1 MKLKRTILLSLAALV
16 FASCNTSIQPPVISS
31 SQTESSSSQTE
42 SSSSQTES
50 SSTSQSS
57 SLPTDYFDGYVG
69 DYLPSYS
76 PLQTEAQLYQH
87 DKDVE
92 LSFQAN
98 TLNLKTDIDV
108 DMLRLF
114 GAFEGLSVSS
124 VSVKDNVL
132 TLKTQG
138 ELSAG
143 EGYVGLAKETNDAGV
158 FVTAMVPVEER
169 YAEIDASTFRLVED
183 GRKIDFTIAMKSIA
197 LINGDNLSK
206 KDFMSK
212 ANAHEINVFAVN
224 LSTEGYS
231 LEMIEISDDFS
242 AFRLRLTL
250 PEALNETV
258 AQALLNDV
266 KILISGSYLSDGKD
280 HEFHIDL
287 LHPSTRSSVK
297 LYRGNANQY
306 KGSFEIKLLGCSR
319 TGTFNDHL
327 SELTVEPKNKNFIVS
342 IQGYET
348 AVTNLSTPDITTIKG
363 EFTLPAEEDLPEGEA
378 TITLGNFY
386 YTADTGTGVVV
397 PAATGFIAQNWY
409 NGEGVITN
417 AETVS
422 YTFEEPVDLG
432 GGTGTVTQSARQSYK
447 SVKTNVEQN
456 TFDVKDNN
464 DQDDAAAIINAATN
478 IGMIGYGLYSG
489 NFDSAK
495 NGAAKLFGMASLA
508 DPSTQILSGLAS
520 IYSKLLEIEAKID
533 SIVDQLSVI
542 QAELEQLGQQ
552 ALLNNYLSAHSAWKA
567 FVTDYY
573 TPLKDAIVAYSNDYF
588 RHYYNLVIDS
598 YDPYEGKEPKVTLN
612 YDVEGNLAFPG
623 RNPALSVDGKK
634 IDKSAAKT
642 VTLPVLHHSLMGIFA
657 NNGHVYSSIEND
669 IIVDLFSYGTYD
681 DALIRDVIST
691 IRFNAMQGH
700 FESAAELDA
709 FTSTFSNFCSAFT
722 SSEFGNVL
730 NTTITPLDCY
740 RIMLETVYNFGF
752 EIEPEFN
759 LLVVK
764 IESTYY
770 CARSILNLVQI
781 INAGEFLSSRYDDLD
796 KAVQKEF
803 TDTRF
808 YHSNADDKTVY
819 CYSTAG
825 YVTWN
830 IEAYGLAFW
839 LDGDY
844 DSGWKN
850 RGCVN
855 RGETFDVNNHEK
867 PASLTSIDEASVR
880 LMALKVKLYNNL
892 KATSYNFGEYLC
904 RVGIIPE
911 DKLEKTLGVI
921 ISMDGYEDDDG
932 DVEKMKYPANWSI
945 ECNDRDNTVA
955 FKGKCYSFADGD
967 VIDGMLCGMTW
978 NDLGTPLGWPAGQGD
993 VTNVGWVEGGVYN
1006 WGVWAYYLNFV
1017 PVVPNAQ

>member
-1 MKLKRTILLSLAALV
+1 MKRQHAITLALATLV
-16 FASCNTSIQPPVISS
+16 LASCGNSVQPPVVSYSS
-31 SQTESSSSQTE
+31 SEPSSSSSSQ
-42 SSSSQTES
+42 SSVV
-50 SSTSQSS
+50 
-57 SLPTDYFDGYVG
+57 PVDYFDGYNG
-69 DYLPSYS
+69 DYLPTYS
-76 PLQTEAQLYQH
+76 ALKTDAQLFAH

-92 LSFQAN
+92 LSFEADMVSLNAN
-98 TLNLKTDIDV
+98 LSLDKV
-108 DMLRLF
+108 RLF
-114 GAFEGLSVSS
+114 GAFEHLTLSS
-124 VSVKDNVL
+124 VSVNDNIL
-132 TLKTQG
+132 ILKTQG
-138 ELSAG
+138 ELVAG
-143 EGYVGLAKETNDAGV
+143 EGYVGLAKEATDAGV
-158 FVTAMVPVEER
+158 FLTAMVPVEER
-169 YAEIDASTFRLVED
+169 EVLIDESTFRLVDD
-183 GRKIDFTIAMKSIA
+183 GKKIDFTIAMTNVTLLNK
-197 LINGDNLSK
+197 DNLSK

-224 LSTEGYS
+224 LSESGYS
-231 LEMIEISDDFS
+231 LEMIEIADDFT

-250 PEALNETV
+250 PEALNE
-258 AQALLNDV
+258 AIAKDLLDKV
-266 KILISGSYLSDGKD
+266 KILISESYLSDGKD

-287 LHPSTRSSVK
+287 LHFATKSKVS
-297 LYRGNANQY
+297 LYRATPEQY
-306 KGSFEIKLLGCSR
+306 KGSFEIKLLSCLR
-319 TGTFNDHL
+319 TEVFAEHL
-327 SELTVEPKNKNFIVS
+327 GEFVLEPKNKDCIVT
-342 IQGYET
+342 IPGYET
-348 AVTNLSTPDITTIKG
+348 SLTSLTVPDVTTIKG
-363 EFTLPAEEDLPEGEA
+363 EFTVPTQEDLPEGDA
-378 TITLGNFY
+378 TITIGEFFY
-386 YTADTGTGVVV
+386 TDSSHEPVVV
-397 PAATGFIAQNWY
+397 YGASGHIAKNWY
-409 NGEGVITN
+409 DDNDIPSLT
-417 AETVS
+417 ETVS
-422 YTFEEPVDLG
+422 YSIGEQPSTG
-432 GGTGTVTQSARQSYK
+432 GGTGTVTQSALQSYK
-447 SVKTNVEQN
+447 SVKTTVEQN
-456 TFDVKDNN
+456 TFDVKHNL
-464 DQDDAAAIINAATN
+464 DQDDAATVINAATN

-495 NGAAKLFGMASLA
+495 NGAAKLFGIASLA
-508 DPSTQILSGLAS
+508 DPSTQILSALAS

-552 ALLNNYLSAHSAWKA
+552 VLLTNYLSAHSAWKA

-588 RHYYNLVIDS
+588 RYYYNLVIDS
-598 YDPYEGKEPKVTLN
+598 YDPYEGKEPKITLN
-612 YDVEGNLAFPG
+612 YDTEGNLAFPG

-642 VTLPVLHHSLMGIFA
+642 VALPVLHHSLMGIFA

-669 IIVDLFSYGTYD
+669 IIVDLFSYGKYD
-681 DALIRDVIST
+681 DALIADVIST

-770 CARSILNLVQI
+770 CARSILSLVQI

-819 CYSTAG
+819 CYSSAG

-830 IEAYGLAFW
+830 IEAYGIAMW

-844 DSGWKN
+844 DSGWKT
-850 RGCVN
+850 RGSVT
-855 RGETFDVNNHEK
+855 RAETYDVNNHDK
-867 PASLTSIDEASVR
+867 PAELTSVDEASVR
-880 LMALKVKLYNNL
+880 LMALKLKLYNNL
-892 KATSYNFGEYLC
+892 KATAYNFGEYLC
-904 RVGIIPE
+904 RIGIIPE
-911 DKLEKTLGVI
+911 DKLEQTLGVI
-921 ISMDGYEDDDG
+921 ITMGGYEDDDD
-932 DVEKMKYPANWSI
+932 DVKKMKHPANWSLD
-945 ECNDRDNTVA
+945 CKGRDGTVA

-978 NDLGTPLGWPAGQGD
+978 NDVGTPLGWPGGQSD
-993 VTNVGWVEGGVYN
+993 VTNVGWVTGGVYS

-1017 PVVPNAQ
+1017 PVVPNA